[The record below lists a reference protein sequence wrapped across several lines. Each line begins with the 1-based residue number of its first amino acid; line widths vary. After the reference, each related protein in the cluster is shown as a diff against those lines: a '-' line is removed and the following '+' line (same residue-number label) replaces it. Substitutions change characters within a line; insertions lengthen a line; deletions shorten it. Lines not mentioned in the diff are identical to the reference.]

1 MLYCIIGTRH
11 KFYIEFSDNWNPVLI
26 YTKAI
31 RIADFAMIATDVWN
45 DLRASVPRSVTRT
58 STDKYRLLYNSILG
72 KGDEINYTTISGRHG
87 NMWQCKRLIPLL
99 VLSSPSCDSTLPLP
113 PYAWCACRFALF
125 HSRLVQEP
133 FVIANAIPT
142 AVSL

>member
-45 DLRASVPRSVTRT
+45 ELAELASICTTKRDS
-58 STDKYRLLYNSILG
+58 DKYRQI
-72 KGDEINYTTISGRHG
+72 
-87 NMWQCKRLIPLL
+87 
-99 VLSSPSCDSTLPLP
+99 
-113 PYAWCACRFALF
+113 
-125 HSRLVQEP
+125 
-133 FVIANAIPT
+133 
-142 AVSL
+142 